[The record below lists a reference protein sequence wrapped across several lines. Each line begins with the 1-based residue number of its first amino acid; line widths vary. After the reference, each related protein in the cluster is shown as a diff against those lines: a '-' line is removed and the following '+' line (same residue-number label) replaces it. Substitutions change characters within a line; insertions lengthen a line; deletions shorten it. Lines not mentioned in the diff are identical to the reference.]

1 MAKAHFSTMLLPLSP
16 SMKTDRHLLIR
27 SLFDEYIQMYATRDD
42 RLTSRFSKNF
52 SGFAGGGTRLVKD
65 VGQWIDITR
74 QDFAQITE
82 PLRIE
87 MLDVSLQD
95 LCEQIVAVTAF
106 FHIHLPIPDHI
117 LSREV
122 ARLTLIFRLE
132 GNDWMIVYSG
142 ISIPYHLVQ
151 EGEVYPLKSLVERN
165 AALEREV
172 ADRTFELREA
182 NFKL

>member
-1 MAKAHFSTMLLPLSP
+1 M
-16 SMKTDRHLLIR
+16 IR

-87 MLDVSLQD
+87 MLDVSLRI
-95 LCEQIVAVTAF
+95 CVVRS
-106 FHIHLPIPDHI
+106 LP
-117 LSREV
+117 LR
-122 ARLTLIFRLE
+122 
-132 GNDWMIVYSG
+132 
-142 ISIPYHLVQ
+142 Q
-151 EGEVYPLKSLVERN
+151 
-165 AALEREV
+165 
-172 ADRTFELREA
+172 RTFICQSLTTSSLGRLRG
-182 NFKL
+182 

>member
-1 MAKAHFSTMLLPLSP
+1 M
-16 SMKTDRHLLIR
+16 
-27 SLFDEYIQMYATRDD
+27 
-42 RLTSRFSKNF
+42 
-52 SGFAGGGTRLVKD
+52 KD
-65 VGQWIDITR
+65 VGQWIDITVR
-74 QDFAQITE
+74 FAQITE

-122 ARLTLIFRLE
+122 ARLSLIFRLE
-132 GNDWMIVYSG
+132 GNGWMIVHSG

-165 AALEREV
+165 AALERRSLIEPSNYEKP
-172 ADRTFELREA
+172 TLSW
-182 NFKL
+182 NF